1 MPSERVTNLVNI
13 ATNLIKKKLALRESA
28 PAVFET
34 LQNIDDQFRAACN
47 AVVLSQEEDQ
57 FTEQQQYLI
66 NSAVSG
72 VPRSR
77 LIVLETQ
84 YTSDD
89 SDIVGELRDV
99 KQVNFHNLEEV
110 KKENRELY
118 EQMVKAGIV
127 KEEGK
132 GGF

>member
-57 FTEQQQYLI
+57 FTEQQQYLV
-66 NSAVSG
+66 NSAITG
-72 VPRSR
+72 VPRIR
-77 LIVLETQ
+77 LIELEKS

-89 SDIVGELRDV
+89 TDVIGELRDI
-99 KQVNFHNLEEV
+99 KQVNFHNLDLV
-110 KKENRELY
+110 KKENPELY
-118 EQMVKAGIV
+118 AQMAKAGIV
-127 KEEGK
+127 TGGKE
-132 GGF
+132 

>member
-1 MPSERVTNLVNI
+1 MPSERVINLVNI

-47 AVVLSQEEDQ
+47 AVVESQEEDQ

-66 NSAVSG
+66 NSAITG

-84 YTSDD
+84 YVSDD
-89 SDIVGELRDV
+89 SDVVGELRDV
-99 KQVNFHNLEEV
+99 KQVNFHNLESV
-110 KKENRELY
+110 KKDNPELY
-118 EQMVKAGIV
+118 AQMEKAGIV
-127 KEEGK
+127 TRTGKE
-132 GGF
+132 

>member
-1 MPSERVTNLVNI
+1 MPSERVINLVNI

-47 AVVLSQEEDQ
+47 AVVASQEENQ
-57 FTEQQQYLI
+57 LTAQEQYLI

-72 VPRSR
+72 VPRTR
-77 LIVLETQ
+77 LIELEKT

-89 SDIVGELRDV
+89 SDVVGELRDV
-99 KQVNFHNLEEV
+99 KQVDFHYLEQT
-110 KKENRELY
+110 KSKNPELY
-118 EQMVKAGIV
+118 AQMVKAGIV
-127 KEEGK
+127 TGK
-132 GGF
+132 